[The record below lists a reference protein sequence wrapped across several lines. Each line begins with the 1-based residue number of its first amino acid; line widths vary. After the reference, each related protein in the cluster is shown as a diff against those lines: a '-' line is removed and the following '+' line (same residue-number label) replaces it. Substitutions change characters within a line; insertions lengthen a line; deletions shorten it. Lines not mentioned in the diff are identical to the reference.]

1 MGCYCY
7 LCTAKRTL
15 ELSCSVGISHIR
27 SCYFVV
33 CTLKYIMP
41 SLSTYRFCF
50 SHIDGEGWIGGKANT
65 CEQVTESDIQRIHF
79 HWKEIGVLY
88 FNLCLFVCVCVMEGS
103 STVKCPKIPSI
114 PLCLRRIQ
122 QVSTTTDLCLLG
134 SISHKSVTYASTQSK
149 RLRKEGTWPDTLIMR
164 KNRLEVVLVL
174 EDSLVMQINKQTN

>member
-1 MGCYCY
+1 
-7 LCTAKRTL
+7 
-15 ELSCSVGISHIR
+15 
-27 SCYFVV
+27 
-33 CTLKYIMP
+33 MP

-88 FNLCLFVCVCVMEGS
+88 FNLCLFVCVCVCVMEGS

-134 SISHKSVTYASTQSK
+134 SISHKSVTNASTRSK
-149 RLRKEGTWPDTLIMR
+149 RLRKEGTWADTLIMR
-164 KNRLEVVLVL
+164 KNRLEVVLAYA
-174 EDSLVMQINKQTN
+174 NKQTNKNKK